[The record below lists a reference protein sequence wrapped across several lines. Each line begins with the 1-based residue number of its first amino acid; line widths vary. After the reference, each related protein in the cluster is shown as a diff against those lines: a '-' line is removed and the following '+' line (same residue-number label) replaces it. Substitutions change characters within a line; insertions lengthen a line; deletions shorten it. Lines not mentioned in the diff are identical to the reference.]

1 VTSDKTYRMNIQK
14 DYSTDMFLL

>member
-14 DYSTDMFLL
+14 DYYTDMFLL